1 MEKDVS
7 GLSEAELHELIA
19 GAEKALR
26 AKKEMKKKAVL
37 AEIRA
42 LAVSI
47 GVNVEIA
54 EESAPAS
61 VGLKGRK
68 VAVKYR
74 DPADPSRAW
83 SGRGVKPKWLAQY
96 LAEGRAIEE
105 FAV

>member
-26 AKKEMKKKAVL
+26 AKREMKKKEVL

-54 EESAPAS
+54 EEPTLS
-61 VGLKGRK
+61 GLKGRK

-83 SGRGVKPKWLAQY
+83 SRRGE
-96 LAEGRAIEE
+96 AEVACAIP
-105 FAV
+105 